1 MQAMIN
7 FMIIFLIVVPA
18 AALIYIIKSFWDIS
32 RTRKQTQEKLMDIIT
47 EYEIK
52 NNGGDEK

>member
-7 FMIIFLIVVPA
+7 FMIIFLIVIPA
-18 AALIYIIKSFWDIS
+18 AALIYIIKSLRDVS
-32 RTRKQTQEKLMDIIT
+32 KTRKQTQEKLMDIIT

-52 NNGGDEK
+52 NNNGDEK

>member
-7 FMIIFLIVVPA
+7 FMIIFLIAAPA
-18 AALIYIIKSFWDIS
+18 AALIYIIKSFRDIS
-32 RTRKQTQEKLMDIIT
+32 KTRKQTQERLMDIIT

-52 NNGGDEK
+52 NNSGDEK

>member
-18 AALIYIIKSFWDIS
+18 ALIYIIKSLRDVS
-32 RTRKQTQEKLMDIIT
+32 KTRKQTQEKLMDIIT

-52 NNGGDEK
+52 NNNGDEK

>member
-18 AALIYIIKSFWDIS
+18 AALIYIIKSFRDIS

-52 NNGGDEK
+52 NNNGDEK

>member
-18 AALIYIIKSFWDIS
+18 AAVIYIIKSFWDIS